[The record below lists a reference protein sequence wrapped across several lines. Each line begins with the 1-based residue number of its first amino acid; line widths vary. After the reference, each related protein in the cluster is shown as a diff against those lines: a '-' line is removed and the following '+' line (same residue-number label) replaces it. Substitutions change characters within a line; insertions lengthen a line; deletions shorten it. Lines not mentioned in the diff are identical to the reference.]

1 MRSKETEADYRYFRE
16 PDLLSTRV
24 GDEWK
29 AEILTRLPEL
39 PLDRRARFIEQ
50 YQLPAYD
57 ATVLTD
63 ERSLSDYFEE
73 AVRLTAISQ
82 PKIIANWMMNDILRL
97 LNDQSL
103 TAAEFAFRPTHL
115 AELAQLVE
123 DKTITRQTAVS
134 LIPKVV
140 AMGQTPI
147 AIVEAE
153 GLAQISGDEAIRAIA
168 QAVIAENPDQVEA
181 YRKKPTLLKWFVG
194 QVMKKSQGK
203 ANAQLA
209 ENILSELLES

>member
-1 MRSKETEADYRYFRE
+1 M
-16 PDLLSTRV
+16 
-24 GDEWK
+24 
-29 AEILTRLPEL
+29 
-39 PLDRRARFIEQ
+39 
-50 YQLPAYD
+50 
-57 ATVLTD
+57 
-63 ERSLSDYFEE
+63 
-73 AVRLTAISQ
+73 
-82 PKIIANWMMNDILRL
+82 
-97 LNDQSL
+97 
-103 TAAEFAFRPTHL
+103 

-123 DKTITRQTAVS
+123 DRTITRQTAVS

-140 AMGQTPI
+140 GMGQTPK

-203 ANAQLA
+203 ANAQEA
-209 ENILSELLES
+209 EKILTELLP